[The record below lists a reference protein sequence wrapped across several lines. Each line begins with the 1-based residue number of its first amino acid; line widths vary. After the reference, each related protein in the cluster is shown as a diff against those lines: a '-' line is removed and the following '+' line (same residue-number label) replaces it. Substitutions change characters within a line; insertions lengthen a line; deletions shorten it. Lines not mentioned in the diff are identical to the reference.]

1 MNRLKKFLFVS
12 TVCLIVSP
20 AANQVCAT
28 ENQSKPNILVILVDD
43 LGYGDLSTNG
53 GKDIRT
59 PNIDRLFEKGMRF
72 SNFYANC
79 TVCSPPVPA
88 CSQAAIRIW

>member
-1 MNRLKKFLFVS
+1 MKRLKKFLFIS
-12 TVCLIVSP
+12 TLLLIVYP

-53 GKDIRT
+53 GKDIST
-59 PNIDRLFEKGMRF
+59 PNIDRLFEKDMRF

-79 TVCSPPVPA
+79 TVCSPPGPA
-88 CSQAAIRIW
+88 CLPGGIRIG